1 VRYASIRKCH
11 TDAIKDAQLLSLRTL
26 ALFTV
31 NQRDLRSIAWCEV
44 TKQSHLPGFEL
55 LTEGVKMIKS
65 NQLDTADVG
74 ILPAVVLTSAF
85 LKGAEIWINAHG
97 EVLSAMEAAMANWM
111 TRRREAFDSWSR
123 SLKRMCEC
131 RDPIDFVQTQQDWL
145 CDAVRLTA
153 SDIRALADDTAIL
166 TRKPTAG
173 VDKTVS
179 SQADD
184 ILKTRRGR
192 PDTDGSQREER
203 VAAE

>member
-1 VRYASIRKCH
+1 
-11 TDAIKDAQLLSLRTL
+11 
-26 ALFTV
+26 
-31 NQRDLRSIAWCEV
+31 
-44 TKQSHLPGFEL
+44 
-55 LTEGVKMIKS
+55 MIKS
-65 NQLDTADVG
+65 NQVDTADIG
-74 ILPAVVLTSAF
+74 ILPAAVLTSAF

-97 EVLSAMEAAMANWM
+97 EALSAMEAAMANWM

-145 CDAVRLTA
+145 CEAVRLTA
-153 SDIRALADDTAIL
+153 SDIRALAGDTAIL
-166 TRKPTAG
+166 TRKATAAI
-173 VDKTVS
+173 DKTVS